1 MSWNLLTGLLLMAAP
16 PDFSQPLGAPGER
29 APASVATLVSDG
41 QQLVLDVDVVDATPS
56 AATDDVHSD
65 HVEVWFGL
73 EAPDALMPSRVITTS
88 PAGKLFTVRGK
99 DDPKELEAIRRGTDP
114 GNIDNSER
122 MLKGCDEDD
131 RAARDSLGTSP
142 KRTRVL
148 LGLAHLG
155 FFPDGRAPV
164 LYDLERYPGLSP
176 ALGEGDVRYEAQRTA
191 TGYHVRAVLQPG
203 ALLFVPKDGVRT
215 LRVRVDAI
223 DAGAEGTKETLCSTH
238 PAPKWGDAETLRTVK
253 LAKPLTVKLVEGLP
267 ELGQPLPK
275 APGAKQAFNE
285 LPPYFLRT
293 GATWTGVR
301 VERAFPESYQWRICA
316 TTLDAVTE
324 YRPQANVF
332 GPPAAFLGEG
342 TARIPV
348 TASSAP
354 TTVYLSRAPGD
365 LRAVLSHDVVETF
378 RFKDGTPGL
387 VERMTEPMMGRY
399 TSGACGG
406 ATVVTVQLVRMEK
419 QGPKRK
425 VLMTWN
431 DCGDDVSDGE
441 EHVVAKRP
449 EDAEEDITPKLTW
462 ATPGQ
467 KLRVTFGPR
476 LTLEA
481 TWKPDG
487 SNVKVDK
494 VAAKP

>member
-1 MSWNLLTGLLLMAAP
+1 MSWHLLTGLLLMAAP
-16 PDFSQPLGAPGER
+16 PDFSQPLGGSGGKAPT
-29 APASVATLVSDG
+29 SVATLVSDG
-41 QQLVLDVDVVDATPS
+41 QQLVLDVDVVDTTPS

-73 EAPDALMPSRVITTS
+73 EAPDALMPSRVVTTA
-88 PAGKLFTVRGK
+88 PEGKLFTVSGK
-99 DDPKELEAIRRGTDP
+99 DDPKALDAIIQGKDP
-114 GNIDNSER
+114 GTLDASGMAGE
-122 MLKGCDEDD
+122 GCEEDD
-131 RAARDSLGTSP
+131 RAAREQLGMSP

-148 LGLAHLG
+148 MGVAHWG

-176 ALGEGDVRYEAQRTA
+176 ALGEGDVRYEARKTA

-223 DAGAEGTKETLCSTH
+223 DAGAAGTKETLRSTH

-275 APGAKQAFNE
+275 APGAKQAFDE

-293 GATWTGVR
+293 GKTWAGVR
-301 VERAFPESYQWRICA
+301 VLRESPESYQLRICA
-316 TTLDAVTE
+316 VTLDAVTG
-324 YRPQANVF
+324 YRPQASVF
-332 GPPAAFLGEG
+332 EPPTPFLGNG
-342 TARIPV
+342 TARIQVKAPGG
-348 TASSAP
+348 P
-354 TTVYLSRAPGD
+354 TTLYLSRAPND
-365 LRAVLSHDVVETF
+365 LRAVLSSDAVETF

-387 VERMTEPMMGRY
+387 VERSEEPMMGRY

-406 ATVVTVQLVRMEK
+406 ATTVTLRLVRLEK
-419 QGPKRK
+419 QGPKRT
-425 VLMTWN
+425 VLMSWN
-431 DCGDDVSDGE
+431 DCGSEITDAE
-441 EHVVAKRP
+441 EHVVAERQEDGT
-449 EDAEEDITPKLTW
+449 EDAPKITW

-481 TWKPDG
+481 TWSPDG
-487 SNVKVDK
+487 SGVKVGK
-494 VAAKP
+494 VAVRQ

>member
-16 PDFSQPLGAPGER
+16 PDFSQPLGGSGGK

-41 QQLVLDVDVVDATPS
+41 QQLVLDVEVVDTTPS

-73 EAPDALMPSRVITTS
+73 EAPDALMPSRVVTTS

-99 DDPKELEAIRRGTDP
+99 DDPKALAAIIQGKDP
-114 GNIDNSER
+114 GTLDDSGMADE
-122 MLKGCDEDD
+122 GCDEDN
-131 RAARDSLGTSP
+131 RAARESLGTSP

-148 LGLAHLG
+148 TGLAHLG

-176 ALGEGDVRYEAQRTA
+176 ALGEGDVRYEARKTA

-223 DAGAEGTKETLCSTH
+223 DAGAAGTKEALRSTH

-253 LAKPLTVKLVEGLP
+253 LAKPLTVKLVEGVP
-267 ELGQPLPK
+267 ELGQP
-275 APGAKQAFNE
+275 ASVGPGAKQAFDE

-293 GATWTGVR
+293 GKTWTGVR
-301 VERAFPESYQWRICA
+301 VLRASPESYQLRICA
-316 TTLDAVTE
+316 VTLDAVTE
-324 YRPQANVF
+324 YRPQASVF

-342 TARIPV
+342 TSRVPV
-348 TASSAP
+348 KAAGAP
-354 TTVYLSRAPGD
+354 TTLYLTRAPGD
-365 LRAVLSHDVVETF
+365 LRAVVSNDGVETF

-387 VERMTEPMMGRY
+387 VEKSEEPMMGRY

-406 ATVVTVQLVRMEK
+406 ATTVTLRLVRMEK
-419 QGPKRK
+419 QGPKST
-425 VLMTWN
+425 VLLSWN
-431 DCGDDVSDGE
+431 DCDSGITDAE
-441 EHVVAKRP
+441 EHVVAERP
-449 EDAEEDITPKLTW
+449 EDGTDDAPKITW
-462 ATPGQ
+462 ATQGQ

-481 TWKPDG
+481 TWKQDG

-494 VAAKP
+494 VAARP